1 MPIRPENLAA
11 TLKRGLAPVYLVA
24 GDEPLLIEEAMA
36 AVRAA
41 AAAEGFVEREVVE
54 HERSAGVETLRSICA
69 SGSLFASRRLVELRC
84 GAQAPDAALGK
95 FLTEFIHAPP
105 PDLRLLVRCAGLDGR
120 QRNSAWAR
128 AVDKAGGFVYCWP
141 VRVEAL
147 PRWAEARL
155 RRAGLSAEP
164 AALELLV
171 ERTEGNLL
179 ALAQDIEKLKLLA
192 DAGRPLSV
200 EQVREAVA
208 DSAHTETFEWIAR
221 IMAGDARAVARG
233 LWRLQ
238 AQGEALPAV
247 VGALA
252 WNLRIVV
259 AAAEGIASGETRSA
273 VMARLNVPKPRQA
286 MLSDMLSRVKY
297 PAILRWQA
305 ALVRIDANAKS
316 GRERQGWED
325 LLACAL
331 GLSGARRKRA

>member
-1 MPIRPENLAA
+1 M
-11 TLKRGLAPVYLVA
+11 RGA
-24 GDEPLLIEEAMA
+24 G
-36 AVRAA
+36 
-41 AAAEGFVEREVVE
+41 
-54 HERSAGVETLRSICA
+54 AGRCA
-69 SGSLFASRRLVELRC
+69 R
-84 GAQAPDAALGK
+84 K

-238 AQGEALPAV
+238 AQGEAP
-247 VGALA
+247 
-252 WNLRIVV
+252 
-259 AAAEGIASGETRSA
+259 SA
-273 VMARLNVPKPRQA
+273 VMARLKLPKPRQA
-286 MLSDMLSRVKY
+286 MLSDMLSHEKY

-316 GRERQGWED
+316 GQERQGWED